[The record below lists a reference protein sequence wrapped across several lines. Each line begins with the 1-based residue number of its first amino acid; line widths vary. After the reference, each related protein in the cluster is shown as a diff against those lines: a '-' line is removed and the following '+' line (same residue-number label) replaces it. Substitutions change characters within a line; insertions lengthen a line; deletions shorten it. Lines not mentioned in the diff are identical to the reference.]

1 MAIKCVVHEFH
12 FWEAEASLHLP
23 SSVHY
28 LKLTHVALIIN
39 LFVFKS
45 CGIFFTDFQQIN
57 IKFKIK
63 LTSERKL
70 AIGKY
75 LKRGNNW
82 LRNLF
87 IVFEHLIH
95 AHRSLCALLRGGY
108 AIKGSLKCNNNAL
121 LFDCLDLN
129 FIPLSLWPPRRQIF
143 RKLYFFDGK

>member
-1 MAIKCVVHEFH
+1 MSFMNLISEK
-12 FWEAEASLHLP
+12 LKLKHLP

-39 LFVFKS
+39 LFLFRS
-45 CGIFFTDFQQIN
+45 CGYFFTDFQQIN
-57 IKFKIK
+57 IK
-63 LTSERKL
+63 LSSERKL
-70 AIGKY
+70 AIEIF

-129 FIPLSLWPPRRQIF
+129 FIPLLLCPPRRKIF
-143 RKLYFFDGK
+143 RKPFF